1 MKEST
6 FVNNEL
12 RLDAPIPPV
21 PARMAIVRFWIV
33 YWWWFFALLPWMLSR
48 QLLIT
53 AMDWWFAWRT
63 AGRVHRFLG
72 GLLIIGFVG
81 NQELLVT
88 AGFFGERFT
97 WLRWDGIII
106 DPGPARFRSAVQAGL
121 AAEAQPLAVVCT
133 HWHEEHIGNA
143 ATIALQYAIPVIAAP
158 LTC

>member
-1 MKEST
+1 MRRFPLCLLEWQLSV
-6 FVNNEL
+6 FGLYIGGGSSPCFHGCCPVSCSSRPWIGGL
-12 RLDAPIPPV
+12 RGV
-21 PARMAIVRFWIV
+21 P
-33 YWWWFFALLPWMLSR
+33 
-48 QLLIT
+48 
-53 AMDWWFAWRT
+53 
-63 AGRVHRFLG
+63 LG
-72 GLLIIGFVG
+72 GRLIIGFVG